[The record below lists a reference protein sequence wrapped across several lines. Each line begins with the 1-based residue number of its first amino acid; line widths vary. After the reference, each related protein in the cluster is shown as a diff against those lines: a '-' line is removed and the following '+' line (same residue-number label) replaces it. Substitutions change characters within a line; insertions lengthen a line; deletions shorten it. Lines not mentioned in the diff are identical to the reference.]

1 MSWLKQKKGPVDLE
15 EFKDIDEDALVE
27 ALSPEEIAE
36 LNAAIDPE
44 NALLPVHER
53 QANQTDKENTGP
65 FNRQHLLDHLEEQAK
80 NEKERKDYV
89 PYKKETRGK
98 VWRPKEQPGRK
109 EPEPMLPDDLSE
121 VLDNATEEEMME
133 LAGM

>member
-1 MSWLKQKKGPVDLE
+1 MFVFQ
-15 EFKDIDEDALVE
+15 
-27 ALSPEEIAE
+27 
-36 LNAAIDPE
+36 

-53 QANQTDKENTGP
+53 QVDQTDKDSTGP
-65 FNRQHLLDHLEEQAK
+65 FNRQRLLEHLEEQAK
-80 NEKERKDYV
+80 NDKERSDNV

-109 EPEPMLPDDLSE
+109 EPAPLLPDDLSE

-133 LAGM
+133 LAGKLMQFNLNN

>member
-1 MSWLKQKKGPVDLE
+1 M
-15 EFKDIDEDALVE
+15 
-27 ALSPEEIAE
+27 
-36 LNAAIDPE
+36 
-44 NALLPVHER
+44 
-53 QANQTDKENTGP
+53 
-65 FNRQHLLDHLEEQAK
+65 EEQAK

-133 LAGM
+133 LAGMQSFNRCDQSKKANSHWFKCQGN

>member
-1 MSWLKQKKGPVDLE
+1 M
-15 EFKDIDEDALVE
+15 LVYQ
-27 ALSPEEIAE
+27 
-36 LNAAIDPE
+36 

-53 QANQTDKENTGP
+53 QGDQTDKESTGQ
-65 FNRQHLLDHLEEQAK
+65 FDRQHLLDHLEEQAK
-80 NEKERKDYV
+80 NEKERTDYV

-109 EPEPMLPDDLSE
+109 EPTPLLPDDLSE

-133 LAGM
+133 LAGNPD